1 MEIENVVL
9 ANIDEMLK
17 IEKQAFASHWS
28 RQTFL
33 DEFSAENGHYIAA
46 TEKGKIIGY
55 TGYRYVLDEA
65 HITTL
70 AVDKRNR
77 KKGIGTFLIQ
87 RLIEDAKAAGL
98 KKLYL
103 EVRQSNIPAQKIYKK
118 HGFKVLDR
126 RREYYQHPVEDAL
139 VMQNDNIEVSRGQ

>member
-1 MEIENVVL
+1 MNFEPALLE
-9 ANIDEMLK
+9 NIDEMLK
-17 IEKQAFASHWS
+17 IEKKSFASHWN

-33 DEFSAENGHYIAA
+33 DELSAENGYYI
-46 TEKGKIIGY
+46 KIKDKDRIMGY
-55 TGYRYVLDEA
+55 SGFRHVLDEA

-70 AVDKRNR
+70 AVHHKFR
-77 KKGIGTFLIQ
+77 KKGIGSK
-87 RLIEDAKAAGL
+87 LIEQLIKDARARGL

-118 HGFKVLDR
+118 LGFKVIDR

-139 VMQNDNIEVSRGQ
+139 VMQNDNF